1 MYARVNIIFGAEDKV
16 GPGVAHI
23 EKSDRYVVEAAPGNR
38 GLTTLVDRKT
48 GVIVA
53 ISYWDDLG
61 HSSEAA
67 LTKARAGAAKAAGGA
82 LITENFEI
90 AVAGRLAVPDPGA
103 TVQMTRMQLDPLR
116 VDAGLAFVRDEL
128 LQRLS
133 ACSGLCPVRHSADR
147 SRDRQR
153 VVGDDVRQYTG
164 SRQGSAEAL
173 LDGLRRD
180 AETAAGATFPGPSRT
195 CWSGDPARRRIDAS
209 AGACGTSSCTVPK
222 LSWSPCDLVF
232 GAAQAIRWY
241 SLITPLRTCRR
252 WIGASSGMTVAG
264 SWLGGRCLR
273 PWCGRWLLK
282 CRVYS
287 SRTDAA
293 WRSL

>member
-67 LTKARAGAAKAAGGA
+67 LTKAREGAAEAAGGA

-90 AVAGRLAVPDPGA
+90 AVTERRAVPDPGA

-133 ACSGLCPVRHSADR
+133 ACSGLCSAELLIDR
-147 SRDRQR
+147 VIGNGLLVTTWTDQEAAGR
-153 VVGDDVRQYTG
+153 
-164 SRQGSAEAL
+164 AEAL

-180 AETAAGATFPGPSRT
+180 AETAAGATFPRSE
-195 CWSGDPARRRIDAS
+195 SYM
-209 AGACGTSSCTVPK
+209 
-222 LSWSPCDLVF
+222 LV
-232 GAAQAIRWY
+232 
-241 SLITPLRTCRR
+241 
-252 WIGASSGMTVAG
+252 
-264 SWLGGRCLR
+264 
-273 PWCGRWLLK
+273 
-282 CRVYS
+282 
-287 SRTDAA
+287 
-293 WRSL
+293 WRSAPAD

>member
-133 ACSGLCPVRHSADR
+133 ACSGLCSAELLIDR
-147 SRDRQR
+147 VIGNGLLVTTWTDQEAAGR
-153 VVGDDVRQYTG
+153 
-164 SRQGSAEAL
+164 AEAL

-180 AETAAGATFPGPSRT
+180 AEAAAGATFPRSE
-195 CWSGDPARRRIDAS
+195 SYM
-209 AGACGTSSCTVPK
+209 
-222 LSWSPCDLVF
+222 LV
-232 GAAQAIRWY
+232 
-241 SLITPLRTCRR
+241 
-252 WIGASSGMTVAG
+252 
-264 SWLGGRCLR
+264 
-273 PWCGRWLLK
+273 
-282 CRVYS
+282 
-287 SRTDAA
+287 
-293 WRSL
+293 WRSAPAD